1 MRKTEQTDPI
11 ALFQSWYKQAERS
24 EPSLPNAVSLATAD
38 KNGVPSARMVLLKAV
53 DECGFVFYTN
63 FESRKGLELRANPRA
78 ALCFY
83 WKSLN
88 REVRVEGPVEEVGT
102 EEADAYFATRDRGAQ
117 IGAWASLQ
125 SRPLPSRFELE
136 KRAARYA
143 AKFAVGKVP
152 RPPYW
157 SGFRVVPECIEFWR
171 QRPFRLHER
180 ILYRRVADGWSTERL
195 YP

>member
-38 KNGVPSARMVLLKAV
+38 ENGVPSARMVLLKAV

-88 REVRVEGPVEEVGT
+88 REVRVEGPVEEVGA
-102 EEADAYFATRDRGAQ
+102 EEADAYFATRDRSAQ
-117 IGAWASLQ
+117 IGAWASPQ
-125 SRPLPSRFELE
+125 SRPLPGRFELE
-136 KRAARYA
+136 KRVARYA

>member
-88 REVRVEGPVEEVGT
+88 REVRVEGPVEEVGA
-102 EEADAYFATRDRGAQ
+102 EEAEAYFATRDRGAQ

-136 KRAARYA
+136 KQVARYA
-143 AKFAVGKVP
+143 AKFAVGKIP

>member
-53 DECGFVFYTN
+53 DERGFVFYTN
-63 FESRKGLELRANPRA
+63 CESRKGLELRANPRA

-88 REVRVEGPVEEVGT
+88 REVRVEGPVEEVGA
-102 EEADAYFATRDRGAQ
+102 EEAEAYFATRDRGAQ

-136 KRAARYA
+136 KRVARYV
-143 AKFAVGKVP
+143 AKFAVGKIP

>member
-38 KNGVPSARMVLLKAV
+38 ENGVPSARMVLLKAV

-88 REVRVEGPVEEVGT
+88 REVRVEGPVEEVGA
-102 EEADAYFATRDRGAQ
+102 EEADVYFATRDRSAQ
-117 IGAWASLQ
+117 IGAWASPQ
-125 SRPLPSRFELE
+125 SRPLPGRFELE
-136 KRAARYA
+136 KRVARYA

>member
-1 MRKTEQTDPI
+1 MRKTEQMDPI
-11 ALFQSWYKQAERS
+11 ALFQSWYKQAKRS

-125 SRPLPSRFELE
+125 SRPLSSRFELE
-136 KRAARYA
+136 KRAAQYA
-143 AKFAVGKVP
+143 AKFAVGKIP

>member
-102 EEADAYFATRDRGAQ
+102 EEAEAYFATRDRGAQ

-136 KRAARYA
+136 KRVARYA
-143 AKFAVGKVP
+143 AKFAIGKIP

>member
-1 MRKTEQTDPI
+1 MRKTEQMDPI

-38 KNGVPSARMVLLKAV
+38 ENGVPSARMVLLKAV

-125 SRPLPSRFELE
+125 SRPLSSRFELE
-136 KRAARYA
+136 KRAAQYA
-143 AKFAVGKVP
+143 AKFAVGKIP

-180 ILYRRVADGWSTERL
+180 ILYRRVADGWSSERL

>member
-11 ALFQSWYKQAERS
+11 ALFQSWYKKAERS

-53 DECGFVFYTN
+53 DERGFVFYTN

-136 KRAARYA
+136 KRVAQYA
-143 AKFAVGKVP
+143 AKFAVGKIP

-157 SGFRVVPECIEFWR
+157 SGFRIVPECIEFWR

>member
-53 DECGFVFYTN
+53 DERGFVFYTN
-63 FESRKGLELRANPRA
+63 CESRKGLELRANPRA

-88 REVRVEGPVEEVGT
+88 REVRVEGPVEEVGA
-102 EEADAYFATRDRGAQ
+102 EEAEAYFATRDRGAQ

-136 KRAARYA
+136 KRVARYA
-143 AKFAVGKVP
+143 AKFAVGKIP

>member
-88 REVRVEGPVEEVGT
+88 REVRVEGPVEEVGA
-102 EEADAYFATRDRGAQ
+102 EEADAYFATRDRSAQ
-117 IGAWASLQ
+117 IGAWASPQ
-125 SRPLPSRFELE
+125 SRPLPGRFELE
-136 KRAARYA
+136 KRVARYA

>member
-63 FESRKGLELRANPRA
+63 CESRKGLELRANPRA

-102 EEADAYFATRDRGAQ
+102 EEAEAYFATRDRGAQ

-136 KRAARYA
+136 KRVARYV
-143 AKFAVGKVP
+143 AKFAVGKIP

>member
-53 DECGFVFYTN
+53 DERGFVFYTN
-63 FESRKGLELRANPRA
+63 CESRKGLELRANPRA

-102 EEADAYFATRDRGAQ
+102 EEAEAYFATRDRGAQ

-136 KRAARYA
+136 KRVARYA
-143 AKFAVGKVP
+143 AKFAVGKIP

-180 ILYRRVADGWSTERL
+180 ILYRRVAGGWSTERL

>member
-53 DECGFVFYTN
+53 DERGFVFYTN
-63 FESRKGLELRANPRA
+63 CESRKGLELRANPRA

-102 EEADAYFATRDRGAQ
+102 EEAEAYFATRDRGAQ

-136 KRAARYA
+136 KRVARYV
-143 AKFAVGKVP
+143 AKFAVGKIP

-180 ILYRRVADGWSTERL
+180 ILYRRVAGGWSTERL

>member
-53 DECGFVFYTN
+53 DERGFVFYTN
-63 FESRKGLELRANPRA
+63 CESRKGLELRANPRA

-88 REVRVEGPVEEVGT
+88 REVRVEGPVEEVGA
-102 EEADAYFATRDRGAQ
+102 EEAEAYFATRDRGAQ

-136 KRAARYA
+136 KRVARYA
-143 AKFAVGKVP
+143 AKFAVGKIP
-152 RPPYW
+152 RPSYW

>member
-24 EPSLPNAVSLATAD
+24 EPSLPNAVNLATAD
-38 KNGVPSARMVLLKAV
+38 KNGVPSVRMVLLKAV
-53 DECGFVFYTN
+53 DERGFVFYTN

-102 EEADAYFATRDRGAQ
+102 EEADAYFAARDRGAQ

-125 SRPLPSRFELE
+125 SRPIPSRFELE
-136 KRAARYA
+136 KRATQYA
-143 AKFAVGKVP
+143 AKFAVGKIP

>member
-53 DECGFVFYTN
+53 DERGFVFYTN
-63 FESRKGLELRANPRA
+63 CESRKGLELRANPRA

-102 EEADAYFATRDRGAQ
+102 EEAEAYFATRDRGAQ

-136 KRAARYA
+136 KRVARYA
-143 AKFAVGKVP
+143 AKFAVGKIP

>member
-53 DECGFVFYTN
+53 DERGFVFYTN
-63 FESRKGLELRANPRA
+63 CESRKGLELRANPRA

-88 REVRVEGPVEEVGT
+88 REVRVEGPVEEVGA
-102 EEADAYFATRDRGAQ
+102 EEAEAYFATRDRGAQ

-136 KRAARYA
+136 KRVARYV
-143 AKFAVGKVP
+143 AKFAVGKIP

-180 ILYRRVADGWSTERL
+180 ILYRRVAGGWSTERL

>member
-53 DECGFVFYTN
+53 DERGFVFYTN
-63 FESRKGLELRANPRA
+63 CESRKGLELRANPRA

-88 REVRVEGPVEEVGT
+88 REVRVEGPVEEVGA
-102 EEADAYFATRDRGAQ
+102 EEAEAYFATRDRGAQ

-136 KRAARYA
+136 KRVARYA
-143 AKFAVGKVP
+143 AKFAIGKIP

>member
-53 DECGFVFYTN
+53 DERGFVFYTN

-102 EEADAYFATRDRGAQ
+102 EEADAYFAARDRGAQ

-136 KRAARYA
+136 KRAAQYA
-143 AKFAVGKVP
+143 AKFAVGKIP

>member
-53 DECGFVFYTN
+53 DERGFVFYTN
-63 FESRKGLELRANPRA
+63 CESRKGLELRANPRA

-102 EEADAYFATRDRGAQ
+102 EEAEAYFATRDRGAQ

-136 KRAARYA
+136 KRVARSVA
-143 AKFAVGKVP
+143 TFAVGIQWMENGLP
-152 RPPYW
+152 MRMQ
-157 SGFRVVPECIEFWR
+157 VVA
-171 QRPFRLHER
+171 QL
-180 ILYRRVADGWSTERL
+180 
-195 YP
+195 

>member
-53 DECGFVFYTN
+53 DERGFVFYTN
-63 FESRKGLELRANPRA
+63 CESRKGLELRANPRA

-83 WKSLN
+83 WQSLN

-102 EEADAYFATRDRGAQ
+102 EEAEAYFATRDRGAQ

-136 KRAARYA
+136 KRVARYV
-143 AKFAVGKVP
+143 AKFAVGKIP

-180 ILYRRVADGWSTERL
+180 ILYRRVAGGWSTERL

>member
-53 DECGFVFYTN
+53 DERGFVFYTN
-63 FESRKGLELRANPRA
+63 CESRKGLELRANPRA

-102 EEADAYFATRDRGAQ
+102 EEAEAYFATRDRGAQ

-136 KRAARYA
+136 KRVARYA
-143 AKFAVGKVP
+143 AKFAVGKIP
-152 RPPYW
+152 RPSYW

>member
-53 DECGFVFYTN
+53 DERGFVFYTN
-63 FESRKGLELRANPRA
+63 CESRKGLELRANPRA

-102 EEADAYFATRDRGAQ
+102 EEAEAYFATRDRGAQ

-136 KRAARYA
+136 KQVARYA
-143 AKFAVGKVP
+143 AKFAVGKIP

>member
-53 DECGFVFYTN
+53 DERGFVFYTN
-63 FESRKGLELRANPRA
+63 CESRKGLELRVNPRA

-102 EEADAYFATRDRGAQ
+102 EEAEAYFATRDRGAQ

-136 KRAARYA
+136 KRVARYA
-143 AKFAVGKVP
+143 AKFAIGKIP

>member
-53 DECGFVFYTN
+53 DERGFVFYTN
-63 FESRKGLELRANPRA
+63 CESRKGLELRANPRA

-102 EEADAYFATRDRGAQ
+102 EEAEAYFATRDRGAQ

-136 KRAARYA
+136 KRVARYA
-143 AKFAVGKVP
+143 AKFAIGKIP

-180 ILYRRVADGWSTERL
+180 ILYRRVAGGWSTERL

>member
-53 DECGFVFYTN
+53 DERGFVFYTN
-63 FESRKGLELRANPRA
+63 CESRKGLELRANPRA

-102 EEADAYFATRDRGAQ
+102 EEAEAYFATRDRGAQ

-136 KRAARYA
+136 KRVARYA
-143 AKFAVGKVP
+143 AKFAIGKIP

>member
-53 DECGFVFYTN
+53 DERGFVFYTN
-63 FESRKGLELRANPRA
+63 CESRKGLELRANPRA

-102 EEADAYFATRDRGAQ
+102 EEAEAYFATRDRGAQ

-136 KRAARYA
+136 KRVARYV
-143 AKFAVGKVP
+143 AKFAVGKIP

>member
-53 DECGFVFYTN
+53 DERGFVFYTN
-63 FESRKGLELRANPRA
+63 CESRKGLELRANPRA

-88 REVRVEGPVEEVGT
+88 REVRVEGPVEEVGA
-102 EEADAYFATRDRGAQ
+102 EEAEAYFATRDRGAQ

-136 KRAARYA
+136 KQVARYA
-143 AKFAVGKVP
+143 AKFAVGKIP

>member
-53 DECGFVFYTN
+53 DERGFVFYTN
-63 FESRKGLELRANPRA
+63 CESRKGLELRANPRA

-88 REVRVEGPVEEVGT
+88 REVRVEGPVEEVGA
-102 EEADAYFATRDRGAQ
+102 EEAEAYFATRDRGAQ

-136 KRAARYA
+136 KRVARYA
-143 AKFAVGKVP
+143 AKFAVGKIP

-180 ILYRRVADGWSTERL
+180 ILYRRVAGGWSTERL